1 MATYAQAQRFYN
13 LDSETKTDREAGRA
27 ISSKSAGK
35 SLKWTATMTDPHQN
49 SRKEKVLKRTTTSS
63 STGSDVS
70 RSSGRTSASSS
81 SGGRKARQDLR
92 RHRHAKRD
100 RRRKAK
106 KEKKEKKEKKVKTKS
121 KETDKGEE
129 DDESAKA
136 RAIRKIKV
144 ECGRMNASLS
154 TCAGL
159 LESALKDPS
168 FQHRKEKC
176 ISKLKDA
183 PFTFPAHLKYYS
195 DYRSR
200 TAFRTEGTN
209 CNI

>member
-1 MATYAQAQRFYN
+1 M
-13 LDSETKTDREAGRA
+13 
-27 ISSKSAGK
+27 
-35 SLKWTATMTDPHQN
+35 
-49 SRKEKVLKRTTTSS
+49 LKRTTTSS
-63 STGSDVS
+63 ST
-70 RSSGRTSASSS
+70 SSS
-81 SGGRKARQDLR
+81 TRSDQTTTSSSTGSTRKARQDLR
-92 RHRHAKRD
+92 RHRPAKRD
-100 RRRKAK
+100 RRRKAE

-183 PFTFPAHLKYYS
+183 PFTFPAHLKHYRE
-195 DYRSR
+195 YRSR